1 MVGLV
6 VLGIAAVAGLTWLMG
21 SVVLRTTGWLLL
33 FLGLV
38 SLANVVA
45 SGWVGAFVFAPLSL
59 VLGAVLWLAGH
70 WLFAFKHHF
79 FRSRIAARV
88 FARLARGR
96 LDPTRGWGVPVIG
109 ADRSR

>member
-1 MVGLV
+1 MV
-6 VLGIAAVAGLTWLMG
+6 GLTWLMG
-21 SVVLRTTGWLLL
+21 SVVLRTAGWLLL
-33 FLGLV
+33 IVGV
-38 SLANVVA
+38 ISLANVVA
-45 SGWVGAFVFAPLSL
+45 SGSVGAVVFAPLMP

-79 FRSRIAARV
+79 FRSGIAARA

-109 ADRSR
+109 TGRSRY